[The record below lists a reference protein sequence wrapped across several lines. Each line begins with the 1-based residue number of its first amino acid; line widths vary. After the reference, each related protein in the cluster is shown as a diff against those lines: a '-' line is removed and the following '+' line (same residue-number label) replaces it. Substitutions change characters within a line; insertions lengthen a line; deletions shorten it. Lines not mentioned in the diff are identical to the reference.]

1 MVRPPGAI
9 PLRPDYGAAR
19 GRGGDLFVKAVVS
32 HLAAAHLNDFPEHI
46 AASYYPKDY
55 AVAELTRAAVVPAS
69 VTGSGWADT
78 LAQTSVADFMISIGP
93 QSAGSALLRRGI
105 SLEFANNAAIRVP
118 AITTSAAPA
127 GFVTEGSPIPVR
139 QLAFDAGVTLAPRKF
154 LALAVFSREIFQHST
169 PSIEA
174 IVRAVL
180 SESVGLALDA
190 AMFSSTAGD
199 ATRPAGLLVGLSAI
213 GAATAGDWAMVTD
226 IETLAGDVAP
236 VSANAPLIFCASP
249 KQAARLKF
257 STQLQGIEVFS
268 SSALPDKEIL
278 CIASN
283 CLVSA
288 ISPAPRFE
296 LSTEATVVM
305 DTAPAVLGATGT
317 PPIVGAPARSLFQT
331 DTISLRMS
339 FEMSWA
345 LRSTTGLQFISAAN
359 W

>member
-1 MVRPPGAI
+1 
-9 PLRPDYGAAR
+9 
-19 GRGGDLFVKAVVS
+19 
-32 HLAAAHLNDFPEHI
+32 
-46 AASYYPKDY
+46 
-55 AVAELTRAAVVPAS
+55 
-69 VTGSGWADT
+69 
-78 LAQTSVADFMISIGP
+78 MIQIGP
-93 QSAGSALLRRGI
+93 QSAGSTLLRRGI
-105 SLEFANNAAIRVP
+105 SLEFANNAAIKVP
-118 AITTSAAPA
+118 SVTSSAAVA
-127 GFVTEGSPIPVR
+127 AFVQEGNPVPVQ
-139 QLAFDAGVTLAPRKF
+139 QLAFASGVTLAPRKF
-154 LALAVFSREIFQHST
+154 MALTVFSREIFAHSI

-180 SESVGLALDA
+180 SEAVGLALDQ
-190 AMFSSTAGD
+190 AMFSSTVGD

-213 GAATAGDWAMVTD
+213 GAATAGDWAMVND
-226 IETLAGDVAP
+226 FESLAGAVAP
-236 VSANAPLIFCASP
+236 VSANAPLIFVASP
-249 KQAARLKF
+249 KQAARARFSSQLKD
-257 STQLQGIEVFS
+257 TEVLS

-305 DTAPAVLGATGT
+305 DTAPGQLGVAGT
-317 PPIVGAPARSLFQT
+317 PATISAPARSLFQT
-331 DTISLRMS
+331 DMISLRMS